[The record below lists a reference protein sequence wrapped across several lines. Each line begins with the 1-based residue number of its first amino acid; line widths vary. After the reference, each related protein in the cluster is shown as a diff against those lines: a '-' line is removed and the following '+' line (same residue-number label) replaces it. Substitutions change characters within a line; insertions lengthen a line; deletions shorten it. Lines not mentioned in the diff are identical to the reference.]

1 MQDIQVSKD
10 DLRNVRVVDVAL
22 SPLAPGSARLRIDL
36 FALTSN
42 NITYAAMG
50 TGRLGYWDFFPG
62 PEGWGRPPVW
72 GFATV
77 TQSTVPGV
85 EEGARVYGYFPISET
100 LDVMPLKGAR
110 GFADSAP
117 HRSAKAAVYNQYVET
132 ATDPTYD
139 PSFEP
144 ELALFRPLYTT
155 GWWLADCVQ
164 QDGRRRIVLSSASS
178 KTAIATAHRLRQL
191 GDAELIALTS
201 ARNEDYVRGTGL
213 YHRVVSYDRMTSL
226 APGVPAIYLDFL
238 GRDEITAATHHALGA
253 SLGRSLV
260 IGATD
265 WTGRPGGVQ
274 LAQVSLPGPKP
285 EFFFV
290 PTYAAQRLKAQP
302 ELNAVRQADM
312 RAFFAASRAFVTAR
326 RLTGVDEILAAWR
339 RLAAGDAPPREGLVP
354 SF

>member
-1 MQDIQVSKD
+1 
-10 DLRNVRVVDVAL
+10 
-22 SPLAPGSARLRIDL
+22 
-36 FALTSN
+36 
-42 NITYAAMG
+42 
-50 TGRLGYWDFFPG
+50 
-62 PEGWGRPPVW
+62 VW

-77 TQSTVPGV
+77 TQSTVPDV

-100 LDVMPLKGAR
+100 LDVGPVKATPR
-110 GFADSAP
+110 GFADGAP

-132 ATDPTYD
+132 ATDPVYD

-155 GWWLADCVQ
+155 GWWLADCVR
-164 QDGRRRIVLSSASS
+164 QDRPRCVVLSSASS
-178 KTAIATAHRLRQL
+178 KTAISTAYRSRQL

-201 ARNEDYVRGTGL
+201 ARNVDYVRGTGL
-213 YHRVVSYDRMTSL
+213 YHRVVSYDRVASL
-226 APGVPAIYLDFL
+226 TAEGPATYLDFL
-238 GRDEITAATHHALGA
+238 GREEITAATHRALGA

-260 IGATD
+260 IGATN
-265 WTGRPGGVQ
+265 WSGRQGGVQ
-274 LAQVSLPGPKP
+274 LAQVPLPGPKP

-290 PTYAAQRLKAQP
+290 PTYAAQRLEAQP
-302 ELNAVRQADM
+302 ELNAARQDDM

-339 RLAAGDAPPREGLVP
+339 RLAAGDTPPNEGLVL